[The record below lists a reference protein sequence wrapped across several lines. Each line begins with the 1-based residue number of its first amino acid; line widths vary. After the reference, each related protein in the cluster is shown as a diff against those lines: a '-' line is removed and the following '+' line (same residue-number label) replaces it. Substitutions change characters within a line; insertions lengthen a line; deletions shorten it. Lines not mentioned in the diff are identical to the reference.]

1 MCADDCQAFFFFL
14 NIFWEVKTM
23 RGNQNNAD
31 LRQTAKNAGV
41 CFWQIADLWGVS
53 EAYMTRFMRRD
64 LTEEE
69 RSRFLNAVQTIAS
82 NEQV

>member
-1 MCADDCQAFFFFL
+1 
-14 NIFWEVKTM
+14 M